1 MKTLRQ
7 WSVVGLSMLST
18 PLFSAQAQAKVG
30 HAVESSHIASGA
42 HVNSI
47 SAEPATMESAET
59 PLVATSSVDILV
71 KNNFADMT
79 DGATV
84 ARSVVASAVDSL
96 PEPKSVVTDRS
107 IPASKREAMLLAAR
121 RYWAFWDTGD
131 VLYANAA
138 LAPDFVDRTLPP
150 GRPQG
155 RDGPLFASK
164 NFRTAVP
171 DLHVEVEEMLIVG
184 DRVIGRL
191 RFTGHFTG
199 LFGSGAA
206 ARQGD
211 GRAIEFIA
219 TDIYR
224 IVDGRIAE
232 NWHLEDNLTLLQ
244 QLGAVGR

>member
-1 MKTLRQ
+1 VK
-7 WSVVGLSMLST
+7 SY
-18 PLFSAQAQAKVG
+18 
-30 HAVESSHIASGA
+30 A
-42 HVNSI
+42 HLMSI
-47 SAEPATMESAET
+47 VALATAAL
-59 PLVATSSVDILV
+59 P
-71 KNNFADMT
+71 
-79 DGATV
+79 
-84 ARSVVASAVDSL
+84 VVASAADSL
-96 PEPKSVVTDRS
+96 PLPKSVVIDRS
-107 IPASKREAMLLAAR
+107 IPGAQREAMSLAAR
-121 RYWAFWDTGD
+121 RYYAFWDTGD
-131 VLYANAA
+131 VLYANAV

-155 RDGPLFASK
+155 PEGPVFASK

-171 DLHVEVEEMLIVG
+171 DLHVEIEEMLIVS

-199 LFGSGAA
+199 TFGQGAA

-224 IVDGRIAE
+224 IANGRIAE

-244 QLGAVGR
+244 QLGAVRQ